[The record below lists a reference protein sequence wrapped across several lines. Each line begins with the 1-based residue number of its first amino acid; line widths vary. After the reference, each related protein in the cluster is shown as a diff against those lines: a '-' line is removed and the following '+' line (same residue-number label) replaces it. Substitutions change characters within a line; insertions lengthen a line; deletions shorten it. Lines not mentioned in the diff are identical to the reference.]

1 MSNNTHLA
9 VASRAKNE
17 LKFQENVGFS
27 FQFRCLI
34 QKLKKE
40 KNTSEHFMDRQ
51 SPVSILE
58 LRSHATPH
66 DAHKNLA
73 HSQFKAPDSRA
84 LLNPMVSRVLGRLE
98 AQDTKHRAHD
108 AAQQRTR

>member
-1 MSNNTHLA
+1 MLVSVQMFDSKVEKKKKA
-9 VASRAKNE
+9 
-17 LKFQENVGFS
+17 
-27 FQFRCLI
+27 FR
-34 QKLKKE
+34 
-40 KNTSEHFMDRQ
+40 HFMDRQ

-73 HSQFKAPDSRA
+73 LSQFKTPDSRA

-98 AQDTKHRAHD
+98 AQDIKHRAHD
-108 AAQQRTR
+108 AAPQRTR